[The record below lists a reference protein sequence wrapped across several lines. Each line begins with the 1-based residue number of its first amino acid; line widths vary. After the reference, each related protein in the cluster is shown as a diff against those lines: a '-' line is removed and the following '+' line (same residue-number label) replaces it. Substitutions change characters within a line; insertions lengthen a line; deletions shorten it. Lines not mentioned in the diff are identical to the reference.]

1 MVCSAA
7 IGGNGVLS
15 AVTGRIVGIGA
26 VGNRAEGKIK
36 ALPAAWVYAV
46 GIFGYF
52 CLAPA
57 DTLPDILRFF
67 DFISFA

>member
-1 MVCSAA
+1 VCWAA
-7 IGGNGVLS
+7 IGGNCVLS
-15 AVTGRIVGIGA
+15 AVTSKLVGVET
-26 VGNRAEGKIK
+26 VGNRTEGKIK

-46 GIFGYF
+46 GILGYF

-57 DTLPDILRFF
+57 DTLPDILGFF

>member
-1 MVCSAA
+1 MSRAA

-15 AVTGRIVGIGA
+15 AVMGRLVGVKT

-46 GIFGYF
+46 GILGYF

-57 DTLPDILRFF
+57 DTLPDILEIF

>member
-1 MVCSAA
+1 MCSAA
-7 IGGNGVLS
+7 IAGNGVLS
-15 AVTGRIVGIGA
+15 AVTGKLVGLGT

-46 GIFGYF
+46 VVFGYF

-57 DTLPDILRFF
+57 DTLPDILGFF

>member
-1 MVCSAA
+1 MGRLV
-7 IGGNGVLS
+7 GVK
-15 AVTGRIVGIGA
+15 T

-46 GIFGYF
+46 GILGYF

-57 DTLPDILRFF
+57 DTLPDILEIF

>member
-1 MVCSAA
+1 MST
-7 IGGNGVLS
+7 
-15 AVTGRIVGIGA
+15 VTGKLVGVTT

-36 ALPAAWVYAV
+36 ALPVAWVYAV

-57 DTLPDILRFF
+57 DTLPDILGFF